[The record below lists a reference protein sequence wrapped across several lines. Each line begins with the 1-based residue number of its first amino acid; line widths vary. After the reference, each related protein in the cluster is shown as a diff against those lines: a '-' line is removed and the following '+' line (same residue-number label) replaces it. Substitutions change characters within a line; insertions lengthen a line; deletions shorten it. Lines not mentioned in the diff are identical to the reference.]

1 MTLNEYIKEVNERE
15 KVFGNAFRTVARM
28 ILGEPG
34 IMKKVTVNGR
44 TTYDDKIFRSSK
56 STFLLTSF
64 RNLRNKQTPKTG
76 TPMRVRNRS

>member
-1 MTLNEYIKEVNERE
+1 MKERE
-15 KVFGNAFRTVARM
+15 KVFENAFRTVARM

-44 TTYDDKIFRSSK
+44 TTYDDNIFRSSK
-56 STFLLTSF
+56 STFLLISL
-64 RNLRNKQTPKTG
+64 RNLRNEKTPKTG